1 MARDDR
7 TVLVV
12 DDDLDL
18 REALELI
25 LEDRGYRVVSASNG
39 REALERLARERPVA
53 ILLDMRMPEMDGWQF
68 ARELRK
74 HRRGR
79 IPIVV
84 CTSAEDARIRAAEVE
99 ADGYLE
105 KPFEIDEVLTVLGAV
120 AGLPPICGR

>member
-25 LEDRGYRVVSASNG
+25 LEDRGYRVISASNG
-39 REALERLARERPVA
+39 REALERLARERPAA

-68 ARELRK
+68 VREFRAR
-74 HRRGR
+74 HWTR

-84 CTSAEDARIRAAEVE
+84 FTAAEDARLRAAEVE

-105 KPFEIDEVLTVLGAV
+105 KPFEVEEVFTVLGAA
-120 AGLPPICGR
+120 AGLPPVCRP

>member
-1 MARDDR
+1 MGRDDR

-25 LEDRGYRVVSASNG
+25 LEDRGFRVVTAANG
-39 REALERLARERPVA
+39 REALERLAGERPLA

-68 ARELRK
+68 AKEFRAR
-74 HRRGR
+74 HPGR

-84 CTSAEDARIRAAEVE
+84 CTAAEDARIRAAEVE
-99 ADGYLE
+99 AEGYLE
-105 KPFEIDEVLTVLGAV
+105 KPFEMEEVFSVLGEA
-120 AGLPPICGR
+120 AGLPPICRR